1 MKFHSLRKK
10 AHTRVA
16 LFILCGFV
24 TLTIFFKSLV
34 HDNPVFSFSASEK
47 SAVSWEEY
55 LSDREKRNEKAMKRS
70 YAELMKEGNDLMKKN
85 KWNLARQRFYFA
97 KTIFPD
103 KIAPRKNLCYSYFMM
118 CQEDWRACDMGKR
131 ELYYA
136 MKYVQ
141 PTDKISY
148 EYLYHL
154 VELVQ
159 MEEIVEMDEGAALAA
174 IF

>member
-1 MKFHSLRKK
+1 MHKNLQRQQI
-10 AHTRVA
+10 RMV
-16 LFILCGFV
+16 ILLLIGFV
-24 TLTIFFKSLV
+24 VFIVIFQQV
-34 HDNPVFSFSASEK
+34 VVDNPVFNTAASEQQT
-47 SAVSWEEY
+47 VSWEEY
-55 LSDREKRNEKAMKRS
+55 LSNRERMNEAKMKLSYQELMSLGRTFTSEKA
-70 YAELMKEGNDLMKKN
+70 YAEALHH
-85 KWNLARQRFYFA
+85 FYLA
-97 KTIFPD
+97 KTIYPD
-103 KIAPRKNLCYSYFMM
+103 KIAPRKNLCYSYLML
-118 CQEDWRACDMGKR
+118 CQEDWRYCDKGKK

-141 PTDKISY
+141 PEDKISY